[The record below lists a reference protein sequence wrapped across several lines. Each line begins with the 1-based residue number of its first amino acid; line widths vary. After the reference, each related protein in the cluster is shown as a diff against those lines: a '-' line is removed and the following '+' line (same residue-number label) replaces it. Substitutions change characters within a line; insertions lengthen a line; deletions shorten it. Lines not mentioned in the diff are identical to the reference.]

1 MARPSRVVCLA
12 GEGRDQERTRI
23 VSAWVDAGQTRR
35 APTMS
40 GMLPLVA
47 NDTSLP
53 AFFASIT
60 IWSLLYSLAMFLIGC
75 LILWL
80 IIYTAVRAALS
91 SHRRVQ
97 AEDTAFARG
106 IAAQRRN

>member
-12 GEGRDQERTRI
+12 GEGRDQDGTRTVAASKDTVR
-23 VSAWVDAGQTRR
+23 THR

-40 GMLPLVA
+40 DMLPLVT
-47 NDTSLP
+47 NDPNLP
-53 AFFASIT
+53 AVFASIT
-60 IWSLLYSLAMFLIGC
+60 IWSLLYSLALFLIGC

-97 AEDTAFARG
+97 AEDAAFAKG
-106 IAAQRRN
+106 IAAQRHS